1 MQQPIEDRHAPKTR
15 DTRDRSDRKKQDR
28 SKRKQD
34 RSNRKQDRPSR
45 AEEMKE
51 KRKLKKD
58 EIERVR
64 RREDIFN
71 SGVMYENGDGVKRD
85 FEKAVELFKQA
96 ADQGHAGAQF
106 KLGNVG
112 VQLYL
117 GVMYAKGEGAEQ
129 DFKEAVKWFRQA
141 ANQGDACAQCFLGD
155 GVKPDFEKAVE
166 LFRQAA
172 CTRTG
177 KE

>member
-1 MQQPIEDRHAPKTR
+1 MQQPFEDRQAPKAR

-28 SKRKQD
+28 PNRKQDCSNRKQD

-45 AEEMKE
+45 AKEMKE
-51 KRKLKKD
+51 KRKTKKD

-85 FEKAVELFKQA
+85 FEKAVELF
-96 ADQGHAGAQF
+96 
-106 KLGNVG
+106 
-112 VQLYL
+112 
-117 GVMYAKGEGAEQ
+117 
-129 DFKEAVKWFRQA
+129 
-141 ANQGDACAQCFLGD
+141 
-155 GVKPDFEKAVE
+155 
-166 LFRQAA
+166 RQAA

>member
-1 MQQPIEDRHAPKTR
+1 MQQPFEDRQAPKAR

-34 RSNRKQDRPSR
+34 RPSR
-45 AEEMKE
+45 AKEMKE
-51 KRKLKKD
+51 KRKTKKD

-85 FEKAVELFKQA
+85 FEKAVELF
-96 ADQGHAGAQF
+96 
-106 KLGNVG
+106 
-112 VQLYL
+112 
-117 GVMYAKGEGAEQ
+117 
-129 DFKEAVKWFRQA
+129 
-141 ANQGDACAQCFLGD
+141 
-155 GVKPDFEKAVE
+155 
-166 LFRQAA
+166 RQAA

>member
-45 AEEMKE
+45 AKEMKE
-51 KRKLKKD
+51 KRKTKKD

-85 FEKAVELFKQA
+85 FEKAVELF
-96 ADQGHAGAQF
+96 
-106 KLGNVG
+106 
-112 VQLYL
+112 
-117 GVMYAKGEGAEQ
+117 
-129 DFKEAVKWFRQA
+129 
-141 ANQGDACAQCFLGD
+141 
-155 GVKPDFEKAVE
+155 
-166 LFRQAA
+166 RQAA